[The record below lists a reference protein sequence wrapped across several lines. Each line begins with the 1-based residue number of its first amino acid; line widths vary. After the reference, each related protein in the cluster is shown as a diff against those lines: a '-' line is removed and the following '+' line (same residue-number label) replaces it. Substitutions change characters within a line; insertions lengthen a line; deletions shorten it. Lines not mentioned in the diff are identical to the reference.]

1 MNRILFS
8 YLDQHM
14 GETLTPAL
22 AMDILRV
29 SAIPDPLVAQDN
41 MASIEPV
48 LHEGFV
54 FAVERMELIEDEMK
68 PLHRSHWDET
78 EAHRHNLP
86 FNPDY
91 ATFIHYEQAGRYV
104 LFTLRKD
111 GKLVGN
117 CAMYLDK
124 STHTQTLMATEDTLY
139 LLPEARTGTVAKR
152 FVGYIE
158 AALKTLGAKEI
169 CITVKTVNR
178 AGLFFQRMGYRHVE
192 NGLTKVLEN

>member
-8 YLDQHM
+8 FLDKHL
-14 GETLTPAL
+14 GEPLTAAL

-29 SAIPDPLVAQDN
+29 SAIPDPLIDKKDISGIA
-41 MASIEPV
+41 PV
-48 LHEGFV
+48 EHEGFI
-54 FAVERMELIEDEMK
+54 FNVERIESIEDEMK
-68 PLHRSHWDET
+68 PLHLSHWDET
-78 EAHRHNLP
+78 EAHRHDLP

-91 ATFIHYEQAGRYV
+91 ATFIHYEQAGRYI

-111 GKLVGN
+111 GQLVGN

-139 LLPEARTGTVAKR
+139 LLPEARKGNVAKT

-158 AALKTLGAKEI
+158 NSLKSLGVKEI
-169 CITVKTVNR
+169 GITVKTVNK